1 MPRGY
6 VCGSSGGEA
15 EAGKKERWQG
25 KLDLRFSKTE
35 NRTILSGRR
44 HLGPLRVQKPLYPE
58 GPEICHVVVVH
69 PPGGVADGD
78 DLSIRL
84 TLDAGAHSLITTPGA
99 TKWYK
104 ASEGST
110 SQVEIDLGA
119 RAILEWLPNENIYF
133 SGASAGTS
141 FRIRL
146 AEGATALG
154 WDINMLGRI
163 ASGEAWQTGM
173 LRAATEFVRDDGSL
187 IWSERTSLPA
197 SSGLRHAHQGLA
209 GYRVFGTLWCAGTK
223 CDPET
228 TETLAAR
235 LPFSVALRAGISL
248 LPNDVLLVRAVGN
261 QIEPLKSLMIDCWSR
276 IRPIVLGRD
285 AQALRLWST

>member
-1 MPRGY
+1 MLRGY
-6 VCGSSGGEA
+6 VCGGSGD

-25 KLDLRFSKTE
+25 KLDLRFTKAE
-35 NRTILSGRR
+35 NRTIISGRR
-44 HLGPLRVQKPLYPE
+44 HLGPLRIQKPLYPE

-78 DLSIRL
+78 DLSIHLRL
-84 TLDAGAHSLITTPGA
+84 EAGAQSLITTPGA

-104 ASEGST
+104 AKEGST
-110 SQVEIDLGA
+110 FQVEIELGA
-119 RAILEWLPNENIYF
+119 GAILEWLPNENIYF
-133 SGASAGTS
+133 SNASARTT

-146 AEGATALG
+146 ADGAAALG

-163 ASGEAWQTGM
+163 AAGESWQAGV
-173 LRAATEFVRDDGSL
+173 LRAATEFVREDGSL
-187 IWSERTSLPA
+187 IWSERTSLQA
-197 SSGLRHAHQGLA
+197 GSDLRRAHQGLA
-209 GYRVFGTLWCAGTK
+209 GYPVFGTLWCAGGK
-223 CDPET
+223 CEPET
-228 TETLAAR
+228 IEKLAAT
-235 LPFSVALRAGISL
+235 LPFSLGLRAGISL

-276 IRPIVLGRD
+276 IRPMVLGRD